1 MRRYDNGDRPRRDT
15 DDGRGRWKVS
25 TGKQDKEEKKVAGDG
40 TTHYCMSVLNYFES
54 PRGEGRKSEWLMR
67 ELTIPAYEIKLP
79 KDGGPGGKTVSFPRF
94 QTTLPFPS
102 VFFSV
107 FFAKSVG

>member
-67 ELTIPAYEIKLP
+67 ELTIPAYEIDQTRKNMRWGYVAWIERP
-79 KDGGPGGKTVSFPRF
+79 PSGRSDGYPGG
-94 QTTLPFPS
+94 
-102 VFFSV
+102 
-107 FFAKSVG
+107 